1 MFMII
6 ASTLVFEVGY
16 YILQTIELS
25 IHIEIVPFLIT
36 LLIEV
41 IYNAIMTIILYPLIQ
56 KMGYKLE
63 DTFKGQIILTKYF

>member
-1 MFMII
+1 MIAI
-6 ASTLVFEVGY
+6 NYIRKY
-16 YILQTIELS
+16 YMMS